1 MTIFKNDQ
9 GNNLLRMKYFSIAQ
23 ILGNKK
29 LIIQLT
35 LETHL
40 CLEKNLPTKSI
51 AKNIPVI
58 LLSFPIEFL
67 GKSVQGFMN
76 YDRTNK
82 QTENSILC
90 ITSLETQLRL

>member
-23 ILGNKK
+23 ILGNEK
-29 LIIQLT
+29 LIIQQT

-40 CLEKNLPTKSI
+40 CLEKNLPTRSI
-51 AKNIPVI
+51 AKSIPVI
-58 LLSFPIEFL
+58 LPSFPIEFL